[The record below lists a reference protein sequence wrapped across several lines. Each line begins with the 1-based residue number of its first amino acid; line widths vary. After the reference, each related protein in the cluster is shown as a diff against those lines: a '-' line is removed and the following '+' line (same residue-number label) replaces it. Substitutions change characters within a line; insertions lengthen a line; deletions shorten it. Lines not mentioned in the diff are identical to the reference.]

1 MAVILN
7 PGICISFV
15 SQIKSITFLSKGTK
29 KLQISTSKILFF
41 DVFCFRKKSDEENG
55 YFSSFNNASEDDKT

>member
-1 MAVILN
+1 MRV
-7 PGICISFV
+7 
-15 SQIKSITFLSKGTK
+15 KSNLLLFYPKVL

-55 YFSSFNNASEDDKT
+55 YFSSFNNASEDDDKT